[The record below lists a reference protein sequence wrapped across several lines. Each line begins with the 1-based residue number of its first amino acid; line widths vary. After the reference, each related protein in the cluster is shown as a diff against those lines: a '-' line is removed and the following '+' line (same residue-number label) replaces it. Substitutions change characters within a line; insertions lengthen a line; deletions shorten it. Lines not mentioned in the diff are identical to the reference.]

1 MQALH
6 GDPATAFEAGAPVI
20 DVFAADI
27 ALVGD
32 GASVGR

>member
-6 GDPATAFEAGAPVI
+6 GDPSTAFEAGAPVN
-20 DVFAADI
+20 DVFAADNT
-27 ALVGD
+27 LVGD